1 MKLNTD
7 SKLEKENYWKLA
19 TVRPVFIFYVAAGR
33 KEEKR
38 FVKQRVKPRK
48 WYNRNFLQTV

>member
-33 KEEKR
+33 KEEIYKTES
-38 FVKQRVKPRK
+38 K
-48 WYNRNFLQTV
+48 T